1 MDAVVNHMC
10 GAAGGS
16 GTHSTCGSYFD
27 AGNENFPAVPYSGWD
42 FNDGKCHT
50 SNGEIQNYGDIYQV
64 NFYGKTVNAFL
75 TCSIKTTVR
84 PQKGVGDHRFS
95 TSPPDQ

>member
-64 NFYGKTVNAFL
+64 NFYGKTVNSF
-75 TCSIKTTVR
+75 
-84 PQKGVGDHRFS
+84 
-95 TSPPDQ
+95 